1 MLMLLRDIKSA
12 IKQMNRISKTYMRLL
27 NPLVFSSLA
36 LAVFCRASAGFIGV
50 YDNML
55 ILSGELFELFK
66 NSLAAVYVPALMIEL
81 VRILARLDT
90 IN

>member
-12 IKQMNRISKTYMRLL
+12 IKQMNRISKTYIRCL
-27 NPLVFSSLA
+27 NPLVFLSLA
-36 LAVFCRASAGFIGV
+36 LALFCRVSAGFIGV

-66 NSLAAVYVPALMIEL
+66 NLLAAVYVPALMIEL